1 MPSRHPRF
9 SDEYST
15 GPQTIATQ
23 DTERHA
29 ELTIGRAVSQTTSA
43 QQPDAPTVTVQPEL
57 YGTGKPRRVVI
68 RGKISR
74 D

>member
-1 MPSRHPRF
+1 MPSDQDPSF
-9 SDEYST
+9 DSEYT
-15 GPQTIATQ
+15 GEVP
-23 DTERHA
+23 
-29 ELTIGRAVSQTTSA
+29 TTSPPPA
-43 QQPDAPTVTVQPEL
+43 GERPLQPLEKQLDPKQ